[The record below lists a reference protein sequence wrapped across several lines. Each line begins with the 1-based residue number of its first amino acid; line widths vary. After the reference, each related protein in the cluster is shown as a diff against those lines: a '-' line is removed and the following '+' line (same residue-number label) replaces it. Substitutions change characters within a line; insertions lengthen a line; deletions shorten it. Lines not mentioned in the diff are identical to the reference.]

1 MRGVWAIAAF
11 LVVVPAQAGTSAPQ
25 GDPGLGSHQSNTLMG
40 ALRRGGGGAQAPR
53 VLRVCADPNNLPFSN
68 AKGEGF
74 ENKLVEIVARDLGAS
89 VAYTWHAQRRGNVRE
104 TLNAGLCDLIPG
116 VGSSVDML
124 GTTRPYYRSTYVAV
138 TRADR
143 KLAIDNFDDPRLATL
158 RIGVQLIGDDGAN
171 TPPAHALTRRGIV
184 ANVRGFM
191 VYGDYD
197 KPAPQADIVKAVATG
212 EVDIAFVWGPVAG
225 WFAPKQSVPLTLT
238 PLARPFD
245 GPQFPMAY
253 DISMG
258 TRRADRALREEL
270 EGVLE
275 RHAGKV
281 KALLRGYRVPLA
293 EDRGAP

>member
-1 MRGVWAIAAF
+1 MRGAWPIAAA
-11 LVVVPAQAGTSAPQ
+11 LLAVVPAKAGTSAAPE
-25 GDPGLGSHQSNTLMG
+25 DPGL
-40 ALRRGGGGAQAPR
+40 RRGDGGAR

-68 AKGEGF
+68 DKGEGF
-74 ENKLVEIVARDLGAS
+74 ENKLVALVARDLGAS
-89 VAYTWHAQRRGNVRE
+89 VSYTWHAQRRGNVRE
-104 TLNAGLCDLIPG
+104 TLNAGLCDVIPG

-143 KLAIDNFDDPRLATL
+143 RLRIDDFDDPRLETL

-171 TPPAHALTRRGIV
+171 TPPAHALMRRGIV

-197 KPAPQADIVKAVATG
+197 KPAPQADIVKAVADG
-212 EVDIAFVWGPVAG
+212 AVDIAFVWGPVAG
-225 WFAPKQSVPLTLT
+225 WFAPRQAKPLALT

-245 GPQFPMAY
+245 GPQLPMAF
-253 DISMG
+253 DVSMG

-275 RHAGKV
+275 RHAAEV
-281 KALLRGYRVPLA
+281 RALLRDYRVPLA
-293 EDRGAP
+293 EDRAER